1 HDGQGIFAGLP
12 SPFPAMR
19 YHSLVVDP
27 GSVPAE
33 LQVTAWSADR
43 PEGTEIMGLRH
54 RAEPVF
60 GVQFHPES
68 VGTDVGMQL
77 MANFLG
83 VVGGQQLPPTANID
97 R

>member
-1 HDGQGIFAGLP
+1 VAHTGQGIFAGLP

-27 GSVPAE
+27 AYVPAALE
-33 LQVTAWSADR
+33 VTAWSADR
-43 PEGTEIMGLRH
+43 PQGTEIMGLAH
-54 RAEPVF
+54 RDAPVF

-68 VGTDVGMQL
+68 VGTEVGMRL
-77 MANFLG
+77 IANFLG
-83 VVGGQQLPPTANID
+83 AVS